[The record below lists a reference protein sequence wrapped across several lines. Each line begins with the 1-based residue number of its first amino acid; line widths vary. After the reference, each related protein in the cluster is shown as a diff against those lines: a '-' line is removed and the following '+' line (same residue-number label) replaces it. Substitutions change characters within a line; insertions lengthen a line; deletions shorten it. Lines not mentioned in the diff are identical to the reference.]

1 MERCEIVVLEL
12 GNLSLTHSL
21 ASSRRR
27 PYSSHQDSLPLFMCM
42 CVLGLFSRGLCHLA
56 RLAGF
61 VLQILGFATKIYKHY
76 KLTKKYG
83 QNLCLDVACVFQYY
97 NVTLG
102 FKQKE
107 RRRKKHSFSGKVR
120 MGKEEKDTD
129 ILKVILT

>member
-1 MERCEIVVLEL
+1 MERCEMVVLEL

-27 PYSSHQDSLPLFMCM
+27 PCSSHQDSLPLFMCM

-61 VLQILGFATKIYKHY
+61 VLQILGFATKIYNHY

-107 RRRKKHSFSGKVR
+107 SKKIKNILLVERCAWGKKRKTLIF
-120 MGKEEKDTD
+120 
-129 ILKVILT
+129 